1 MLRKLI
7 LVKGL
12 VQGVGFRPFVYK
24 IALENNLKGF
34 VRNGSIGVI
43 IDVEGTSDSIENF
56 MEALRFNSPKLSN
69 IEDISIED
77 KEIKEYKDFEIK
89 GSIRENDGF
98 TFISPD
104 LAICEACYEDINDE
118 QNARYR
124 YPFTNCTNCGPRYS
138 IISSMPYS
146 REATMMNS
154 FKLCESCEE
163 EYMDQYNR
171 RFNSETN
178 CCCECGPKV
187 ALIDNKGNR
196 ISVDDPIIEAINLLK
211 VGKILS
217 IKGIGGFNLAC
228 DARCEEAIKLLRER
242 KVRNTK
248 PFALMMKD
256 LETVNKYCYISDK
269 EEKILS
275 GDKRPIL
282 ILKKRGGMLPNIIA
296 PGIKELG
303 IMLPYTP
310 IHHLL
315 FHDGIEALVMTS
327 ANLNGEP
334 IIYKNEDAIS
344 KLDNIVDYHLI
355 NNRDIFLSVDDSVV
369 KFINGKEQIIRS
381 GRGYSPTYFKHNR
394 IKDSM
399 SLGAYLKNTFCVSK
413 NGNIILSQYIGDLIN
428 KETMDRQYKAIK
440 HLKDVYNIEPQIIA
454 YDSHPFTAELQT
466 LDRFEGKTVGTYHHH
481 AHIASVLFE
490 NHINEPVI
498 GVAYDGTGFGD
509 DNTIW
514 GGEFLIASQK
524 NFKRVGHLRT
534 EKMPGGD
541 MAVRDPMRM
550 GIAYLYDIFK
560 NDKAEVFSNITDIL
574 NYNKI
579 AAYDLNTVDIYTD
592 MILKNINSPLTS
604 SMGRFF
610 DAVAY
615 ILGFNR
621 KVTFEGEAAIYLE
634 NIAYGNSKAYYEFEI
649 EEKENQYV
657 INTNY
662 IIDSILKDLK
672 KLIKKEVIAM
682 KFHNTIIKF
691 TEAMCIKLYNDYDIN
706 KVALGGGVFQNNI
719 LYERIYNNLT
729 AKGFRVYT
737 NNKVPCND
745 GGISLGQIV
754 IANEKEDY

>member
-1 MLRKLI
+1 MRKLI

-24 IALENNLKGF
+24 IAVENNLKGF

-43 IDVEGTSDSIENF
+43 IDVEGANNSIENF
-56 MEALRFNSPKLSN
+56 IEVLRFNCPKLSK
-69 IEDISIED
+69 IEDISIQDGEV
-77 KEIKEYKDFEIK
+77 KGYQDFQIK
-89 GSIRENDGF
+89 GSISENDGF

-104 LAICEACYEDINDE
+104 LAICEDCYENIKDE
-118 QNARYR
+118 RNARYR

-138 IISSMPYS
+138 IISNMPYS
-146 REATMMNS
+146 REATTMNS
-154 FKLCESCEE
+154 FKLCKSCEE
-163 EYMDQYNR
+163 EYADQFNR

-187 ALIDNKGNR
+187 ALIDNLGNR
-196 ISVDDPIIEAINLLK
+196 INVDNPITEAINLLK
-211 VGKILS
+211 DGKILS

-228 DARCEEAIKLLRER
+228 DARCEAAIKLLRER

-248 PFALMMKD
+248 PFALMLKD
-256 LETVNKYCYISDK
+256 LETVKKYCYISDS
-269 EEKILS
+269 EEKILL
-275 GDKRPIL
+275 GNKRPIL
-282 ILKKRGGMLPNIIA
+282 ILKKRGDILPDIIA
-296 PGIKELG
+296 PAIKELG

-310 IHHLL
+310 LHHLL
-315 FHDGIEALVMTS
+315 FHDGIEALIMTS
-327 ANLNGEP
+327 ANLNSEP

-344 KLDNIVDYHLI
+344 KLHNIVDYHLI

-369 KFINGKEQIIRS
+369 KLINGKAQFIRR
-381 GRGYSPTYFKHNR
+381 GRGYSPTYFKHDGL
-394 IKDSM
+394 KDSM

-413 NGNIILSQYIGDLIN
+413 NGNIILSQYIGDLKN
-428 KETMDRQYKAIK
+428 EETMDRQYKAIK
-440 HLKDVYNIEPQIIA
+440 HLKDIYNIDPQIIA
-454 YDSHPFTAELQT
+454 YDFHPITLELQS
-466 LDRFEGKTVGTYHHH
+466 LERFEGKIIGTYHHH

-498 GVAYDGTGFGD
+498 GVAYDGSGFGD
-509 DNTIW
+509 DNTVW

-534 EKMPGGD
+534 KKMPGGD

-550 GIAYLYDIFK
+550 GISYLYDTFK
-560 NDKAEVFSNITDIL
+560 NNKTEVFSKITDIN

-579 AAYDLNTVDIYTD
+579 QTYNFHDIDIYTD
-592 MILKNINSPLTS
+592 MISKNINSPLTS

-615 ILGFNR
+615 MLGFNR

-634 NIAYGNSKAYYEFEI
+634 NIAYGYSRAYYEFEI
-649 EEKENQYV
+649 EQKENQYV

-662 IIDSILKDLK
+662 IIYSVLKDIK
-672 KLIKKEVIAM
+672 KKIKKEVIAM

-706 KVALGGGVFQNNI
+706 KVALSGGVFQNSI
-719 LYERIYNNLT
+719 LYERIYNNL
-729 AKGFRVYT
+729 ASKGFRVYT
-737 NNKVPCND
+737 NNKLPCND
-745 GGISLGQIV
+745 GGISLGQII
-754 IANEKEDY
+754 IANEKEAY

>member
-1 MLRKLI
+1 MLRKRI

-43 IDVEGTSDSIENF
+43 IDVEGTSDSIESF
-56 MEALRFNSPKLSN
+56 TEALRFKCPKLSN

-77 KEIKEYKDFEIK
+77 KEIKEHKDFEIK
-89 GSIRENDGF
+89 ECIRENNGF

-104 LAICEACYEDINDE
+104 LAICEDCYEDINDE

-138 IISSMPYS
+138 IISSIPYS
-146 REATMMNS
+146 RADTTMNN
-154 FKLCESCEE
+154 FKPCKSCGQ
-163 EYMDQYNR
+163 EYVDQLNR
-171 RFNSETN
+171 RFNSEAN
-178 CCCECGPKV
+178 CCCKCGPKV
-187 ALIDNKGNR
+187 DLIDSEGNR
-196 ISVDDPIIEAINLLK
+196 INVNDPITEAIKLLK
-211 VGKILS
+211 AGSILS
-217 IKGIGGFNLAC
+217 IKGIGGFNLTC
-228 DARCEEAIKLLRER
+228 DARCETAIKLLRER

-248 PFALMMKD
+248 PFGLMMKD
-256 LETVNKYCYISDK
+256 LETVKKYCYISNK

-275 GDKRPIL
+275 GNKRPIV
-282 ILKKRGGMLPNIIA
+282 ILKKRGDMLPDIIA
-296 PGIKELG
+296 PGIKDLG

-310 IHHLL
+310 LHHLL
-315 FHDGIEALVMTS
+315 FHDGIEVLIMTS
-327 ANLNGEP
+327 ANLNGKP

-344 KLDNIVDYHLI
+344 KLHDIVDYHLI

-369 KFINGKEQIIRS
+369 KIINGNEQIIRR

-394 IKDSM
+394 LKDSM
-399 SLGAYLKNTFCVSK
+399 SLGSYLKNTFCVSK
-413 NGNIILSQYIGDLIN
+413 NGNIILSQYIGDLKN
-428 KETMDRQYKAIK
+428 EETIERQYKIIR
-440 HLKDVYNIEPQIIA
+440 HLEEIYNIDPQIIA
-454 YDSHPFTAELQT
+454 YDFHPITAELHS
-466 LDRFEGKTVGTYHHH
+466 LERFEGKTIGTYHHH

-490 NHINEPVI
+490 NDINEPVI

-524 NFKRVGHLRT
+524 NFKRVGNLRT

-541 MAVRDPMRM
+541 RAAVDPMRM
-550 GIAYLYDIFK
+550 GISYLCDAFK
-560 NDKAEVFSNITDIL
+560 NNKMEVLSKINDIHNFNKTPIYNL
-574 NYNKI
+574 NDI
-579 AAYDLNTVDIYTD
+579 DIYFD
-592 MILKNINSPLTS
+592 MISKNINSPLTS
-604 SMGRFF
+604 SMGRLF

-615 ILGFNR
+615 MLGFNR
-621 KVTFEGEAAIYLE
+621 RVTFEGEAAIYLE
-634 NIAYGNSKAYYEFEI
+634 NMAHGNIRAYYEFGI

-657 INTNY
+657 INTTY
-662 IIDSILKDLK
+662 IIYSILKDLK
-672 KLIKKEVIAM
+672 RQIKKEVIAM

-691 TEAMCIKLYNDYDIN
+691 TEAMCMKIYNDYDIN
-706 KVALGGGVFQNNI
+706 KVALSGGVFQNNI
-719 LYERIYNNLT
+719 LYERIYNNLIS
-729 AKGFRVYT
+729 KGFRVYT

-754 IANEKEDY
+754 IANEREAY